1 MRNFTEIKLVHA
13 FWGGGVQGFSLG
25 GVRRIRRDTVNERVV
40 RMYVNIW
47 YIPKNFKRGK
57 LIVRIQMDTIASDTC
72 QQYRTLHF
80 KNINIYNWRQDSGW
94 HCCVHIKNELIDIFI
109 KS

>member
-1 MRNFTEIKLVHA
+1 MQERIKSVIIEES
-13 FWGGGVQGFSLG
+13 FYFIMSG
-25 GVRRIRRDTVNERVV
+25 
-40 RMYVNIW
+40 Y
-47 YIPKNFKRGK
+47 K
-57 LIVRIQMDTIASDTC
+57 MDTIASDTC